1 MNIVTYGTIV
11 LMTPRISAIAAIG
24 ENRELGRNNQLLW
37 HIPGE
42 LARFKEITMG
52 HPIIMG
58 RKTFESIGRVL
69 PGRANIII
77 TRDASYKVKG
87 AFIVESVEK
96 ATEVAKEQPGGDS
109 EIFVIG
115 GGQIFKETIPMTDR
129 LYLTIV
135 HKSYPDADVYYP
147 EYPEFTNV
155 ISTEDK
161 QGQEF
166 AYTFLTLDRG

>member
-1 MNIVTYGTIV
+1 MITYGTIGS
-11 LMTPRISAIAAIG
+11 MIPRISAVAAIG
-24 ENRELGRNNQLLW
+24 EQRELGRNNQLLW

-42 LARFKEITMG
+42 LARFKQITMG

-77 TRDASYKVKG
+77 TRDSLYTVDG
-87 AFIVESVEK
+87 AIVVESVEK
-96 ATEVAKEQPGGDS
+96 AIEVAKTQPGGDS

-115 GGQIFKETIPMTDR
+115 GGQIFKETLPLTDR

-135 HKSYPDADVYYP
+135 HKTYPDADVYYP
-147 EYPEFTNV
+147 EYPQFTKV
-155 ISTEDK
+155 ITKEDM
-161 QGQEF
+161 QGSEF

>member
-1 MNIVTYGTIV
+1 MMQHT
-11 LMTPRISAIAAIG
+11 RISAIAAIG
-24 ENRELGRNNQLLW
+24 EHRELGRNNQLLW
-37 HIPGE
+37 RIPGE

-52 HPIIMG
+52 HPMIMG

-77 TRDASYKVKG
+77 TRDSAYQIEG
-87 AFIVESVEK
+87 AIVVPSIEK
-96 ATEVAKEQPGGDS
+96 AIEVAKKQPGGDS

-115 GGQIFKETIPMTDR
+115 GGQIFKETLSLTDR

-147 EYPEFTNV
+147 EYPEFTQV
-155 ISTEDK
+155 VS
-161 QGQEF
+161 QEEKEGPEF
-166 AYTFLTLDRG
+166 SYTFLTLDRG